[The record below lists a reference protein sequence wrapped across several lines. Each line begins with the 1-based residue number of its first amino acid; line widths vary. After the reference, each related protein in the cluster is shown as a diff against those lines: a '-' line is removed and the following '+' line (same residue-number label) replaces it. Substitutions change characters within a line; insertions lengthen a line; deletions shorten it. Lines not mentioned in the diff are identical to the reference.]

1 MLKNEIER
9 QEAIRISMDI
19 QIKQAME
26 ALTKAGEG
34 VWDQVRSQG
43 ADAAM
48 GLVQDMRE
56 SHLDMVIS
64 LSQQVSQGHRG
75 CDTDK
80 QLRSSLSSLATEV
93 SSKQG

>member
-9 QEAIRISMDI
+9 QEAIRMSMDM

-26 ALTKAGEG
+26 ALTTAGEG
-34 VWDQVRSQG
+34 VWDQFRSQG

-48 GLVQDMRE
+48 GLAQDMRE
-56 SHLDMVIS
+56 SHVDMVIS
-64 LSQQVSQGHRG
+64 LSQQASRIRDGE
-75 CDTDK
+75 CETDE

-93 SSKQG
+93 SLTP